1 MAVMVG
7 YSYVDNH
14 SNQPSNKYHNGQ
26 SSNNGNQS
34 QDQLYDLLMSKLLDG
49 AMPQPKPQD
58 RVIRLSHFRTGLE
71 QTSGPVLNT
80 TSVMNILTNTVC
92 DS

>member
-1 MAVMVG
+1 MVG

-14 SNQPSNKYHNGQ
+14 SSQPNNKYQIGQ
-26 SSNNGNQS
+26 SGNGNQS

-58 RVIRLSHFRTGLE
+58 RVLRLFRFRTKLI
-71 QTSGPVLNT
+71 
-80 TSVMNILTNTVC
+80 ILQLPAGAVQVF
-92 DS
+92 